1 MKRIVI
7 VLGVVLIL
15 AGAVCLAH
23 PDFTYGS
30 DKEVAKI
37 GPFQATV
44 TQDKVVQ
51 IPPAASAAA
60 VVIGLAL
67 VLLGPRMKP

>member
-7 VLGVVLIL
+7 VLGVILVL

-23 PDFTYGS
+23 PNFSYQTHE
-30 DKEVAKI
+30 EVAKI

-44 TQDKVVQ
+44 MQDKIVQ
-51 IPPAASAAA
+51 VPLAASAAA
-60 VVIGLAL
+60 VVVGLVL

>member
-7 VLGVVLIL
+7 ALGVILVL
-15 AGAVCLAH
+15 AGAVCLSH
-23 PDFTYGS
+23 PNFSYQTHE
-30 DKEVAKI
+30 EVAKI

-44 TQDKVVQ
+44 MQDKVVQ
-51 IPPAASAAA
+51 VPLAASAAA
-60 VVIGLAL
+60 IVIGLAL

>member
-1 MKRIVI
+1 MKRFVI

-23 PDFTYGS
+23 PNFTYGS

-51 IPPAASAAA
+51 IPLAASASA
-60 VVIGLAL
+60 VVVGL
-67 VLLGPRMKP
+67 VLVLAGPRIKP

>member
-1 MKRIVI
+1 MKRVVI

-15 AGAVCLAH
+15 AGAACLAH
-23 PDFTYGS
+23 PNFTYGS

-44 TQDKVVQ
+44 TQDKIVQ
-51 IPPAASAAA
+51 IPLAASAAA
-60 VVIGLAL
+60 VVVGLVL
-67 VLLGPRMKP
+67 VLLGPRIKP

>member
-1 MKRIVI
+1 MKRFVI
-7 VLGVVLIL
+7 VLGVLLIL

-23 PDFTYGS
+23 PNFTYGS

-51 IPPAASAAA
+51 IPLAASGFA
-60 VVIGLAL
+60 VVVGLML
-67 VLLGPRMKP
+67 VLVGPRIKP

>member
-1 MKRIVI
+1 MKRVVI

-23 PDFTYGS
+23 PNFTYGS

-51 IPPAASAAA
+51 IPLAASGAA
-60 VVIGLAL
+60 VVAGL
-67 VLLGPRMKP
+67 VLVLVGPRIKP

>member
-1 MKRIVI
+1 MKRFVI

-23 PDFTYGS
+23 PNFTYGS

-51 IPPAASAAA
+51 IPLAASASA
-60 VVIGLAL
+60 VVVGL
-67 VLLGPRMKP
+67 VLVLVGPRIKP

>member
-7 VLGVVLIL
+7 ILGVVLIL

-23 PDFTYGS
+23 PNFTYRTHE
-30 DKEVAKI
+30 EVAKI

-44 TQDKVVQ
+44 MQDKVVQ
-51 IPPAASAAA
+51 VPLTASAAA
-60 VVIGLAL
+60 VVVGL
-67 VLLGPRMKP
+67 VLVLVGPRIKP

>member
-7 VLGVVLIL
+7 VLGVIFVL

-23 PDFTYGS
+23 PNFSYQTHG
-30 DKEVAKI
+30 EVAKI

-44 TQDKVVQ
+44 MQDKIVQ
-51 IPPAASAAA
+51 VPLAASAAA
-60 VVIGLAL
+60 VVVGLVL

>member
-1 MKRIVI
+1 MKRFVI
-7 VLGVVLIL
+7 ILGVVLIL

-51 IPPAASAAA
+51 VPLAASAAA
-60 VVIGLAL
+60 VVVGL
-67 VLLGPRMKP
+67 VLVLVGPRIKP

>member
-1 MKRIVI
+1 MKRFVI

-23 PDFTYGS
+23 PNFTYGTHE
-30 DKEVAKI
+30 EVAKI

-44 TQDKVVQ
+44 AQDKVVQ
-51 IPPAASAAA
+51 IPLAASASA
-60 VVIGLAL
+60 VVVGL
-67 VLLGPRMKP
+67 VLVLVGPRIKP